1 MKKLY
6 LVVVLFFVS
15 IFLSYAQSY
24 NPELTDLGLY
34 IQRMYEDSPFEG
46 ARVVENVDY
55 CYLVSVV
62 AETPT
67 ANEYATNRK
76 AEVKALNYANTFLN
90 GAHISQSSVMHSKK
104 DSRGYTYEEI
114 EEFIET
120 QSMGHVQAMQLL
132 TTFMINQGKKVYV
145 YCKQLPIP
153 DKSKGKKSKHK
164 K

>member
-1 MKKLY
+1 MKRTY
-6 LVVVLFFVS
+6 LFLVMS
-15 IFLSYAQSY
+15 ICLEWNINAQSY

-34 IQRMYEDSPFEG
+34 IQRMYENSPFEG

-114 EEFIET
+114 EDFIESRSMGYV
-120 QSMGHVQAMQLL
+120 QSMQILITF
-132 TTFMINQGKKVYV
+132 TTDLGNKVYV
-145 YCKQLPIP
+145 YCTQLLLPE
-153 DKSKGKKSKHK
+153 KHRGKKTK
-164 K
+164 